1 MNSGRRFRRPL
12 RGSPIPIH
20 KGRSPICIT
29 TLLDALG
36 ACLIFA
42 TAFGA
47 GCAKNREPDQ
57 EQAIRIDHDEAS
69 EQELEVAVAVAV
81 AVPAEPVAE
90 PSPGPALASPSPA
103 TDGRPPHPAIPE
115 PLEELGPTQQ
125 MRDSTSFHWLS
136 GHWIWTGNQY
146 VWQPGVWIYD
156 FPGLVLVPSRWLWD
170 GEYWGFQDAGWA
182 AEGSARVL
190 YRPTALP
197 GGSASTVPVPDS
209 QQSEVELSVAPS
221 SYSVYVWTGTWVA
234 PPIVYPTAGSTGE
247 DSIRYTR
254 RYKQNMPSST
264 STSELA
270 APVPDRLINVDSPPA
285 VAKTHEAERED
296 EVELIPGVLHGGAR
310 GEEELR
316 LMEEAK
322 QREAQEQEDGV
333 DSVYVPYYY
342 DYYYGRYPARP
353 RPPRPVR
360 PDPSRPTPLPA
371 PAPPSRR
378 PRPPIR

>member
-1 MNSGRRFRRPL
+1 
-12 RGSPIPIH
+12 
-20 KGRSPICIT
+20 
-29 TLLDALG
+29 
-36 ACLIFA
+36 
-42 TAFGA
+42 
-47 GCAKNREPDQ
+47 
-57 EQAIRIDHDEAS
+57 
-69 EQELEVAVAVAV
+69 
-81 AVPAEPVAE
+81 
-90 PSPGPALASPSPA
+90 
-103 TDGRPPHPAIPE
+103 
-115 PLEELGPTQQ
+115 
-125 MRDSTSFHWLS
+125 
-136 GHWIWTGNQY
+136 
-146 VWQPGVWIYD
+146 
-156 FPGLVLVPSRWLWD
+156 SRWLWD

-234 PPIVYPTAGSTGE
+234 PPIVYPTAGSTGK